1 MTRLPLTRDE
11 KQKFIDQYAERL
23 QKSQAV
29 VVLRNNGLTVAEITA
44 LRKKLRDA
52 DAMFQVTK
60 NTLFK
65 IALRNSQFPTPEEM
79 FVGTVGVCYFTG
91 PIPTSTKLLLDAMKD
106 QKKLELVGALLP
118 DDVFGADEVKR
129 LVDLPTREQLLAQL
143 LGAVQGPA
151 TNLVGV
157 LQAPLREI
165 ITVLHARSE
174 KAAEEEAA

>member
-1 MTRLPLTRDE
+1 MTRLPLTRKE

-23 QKSQAV
+23 QKSRAI
-29 VVLRNNGLTVAEITA
+29 VVLRNKGLTVAEITA

-52 DAMFQVTK
+52 DATFQVTK

-65 IALRNSQFPTPEEM
+65 IALKDSQFPVPDEM
-79 FVGTVGVCYFTG
+79 FAGMVSVCYFAG
-91 PIPTSTKLLLDAMKD
+91 PIATSTKHLLAVIKE
-106 QKKLELVGALLP
+106 QKLELIGALLP
-118 DDVFGADEVKR
+118 DDIFGADEVKR

-165 ITVLHARSE
+165 ITVLYARSE
-174 KAAEEEAA
+174 QAEENAA

>member
-1 MTRLPLTRDE
+1 LPLTRKE
-11 KQKFIDQYAERL
+11 KQKFIDQYSERL

-44 LRKKLRDA
+44 LRKKLREA

-60 NTLFK
+60 HTLFK
-65 IALRNSQFPTPEEM
+65 IALKNSKFPVPEGM
-79 FVGTVGVCYFTG
+79 FAGTLGVCYFTG
-91 PIPTSTKLLLDAMKD
+91 SVQTSTKMLLDALKE

-143 LGAVQGPA
+143 LGEAAQR
-151 TNLVGV
+151 VGV
-157 LQAPLREI
+157 RAGPRQALAPERLHGVTELL
-165 ITVLHARSE
+165 ITRVLLGRVDL
-174 KAAEEEAA
+174 

>member
-1 MTRLPLTRDE
+1 MPLTRKE
-11 KQKFIDQYAERL
+11 KQKFIDQYSERL

-44 LRKKLRDA
+44 LRKKLREA

-60 NTLFK
+60 HTLFK
-65 IALRNSQFPTPEEM
+65 IALKNSKFPVPEGM
-79 FVGTVGVCYFTG
+79 FAGTLGVCYFTG
-91 PIPTSTKLLLDAMKD
+91 SVQTSTKMLLDALKE

-174 KAAEEEAA
+174 KAEDNAA

>member
-1 MTRLPLTRDE
+1 MPLTRDE

-29 VVLRNNGLTVAEITA
+29 IVLRNNGLTVAEITA

-65 IALRNSQFPTPEEM
+65 IALRNSQFPTPEDM

-91 PIPTSTKLLLDAMKD
+91 PIQTSTKLLLDAMK
-106 QKKLELVGALLP
+106 LSL
-118 DDVFGADEVKR
+118 
-129 LVDLPTREQLLAQL
+129 
-143 LGAVQGPA
+143 
-151 TNLVGV
+151 
-157 LQAPLREI
+157 I
-165 ITVLHARSE
+165 HI
-174 KAAEEEAA
+174 